1 MIIIGM
7 DPSLCNWGICRGV
20 LDTRLTVDM
29 LDIEQTHAEGG
40 PKNLDDLARM
50 GQLVTFLKYHLSKE
64 ALIYAE
70 LPTGSRNAR
79 GMVSY
84 AAVTALLAYL
94 ISEGYNIKTVT
105 QREVKLNTA
114 GYVDASKATMI
125 AWAVANYP
133 EAPWPY
139 VRKHGQLQ
147 INASKAEHMADA
159 VAVAHTGLL
168 LYPPKLF

>member
-64 ALIYAE
+64 AVIYAE

-79 GMVSY
+79 
-84 AAVTALLAYL
+84 
-94 ISEGYNIKTVT
+94 
-105 QREVKLNTA
+105 
-114 GYVDASKATMI
+114 
-125 AWAVANYP
+125 
-133 EAPWPY
+133 
-139 VRKHGQLQ
+139 
-147 INASKAEHMADA
+147 
-159 VAVAHTGLL
+159 
-168 LYPPKLF
+168 